1 MSNLKIYKASAGSGK
16 TFQITREYLKLIFQ
30 ESTAYRHIL
39 AVTFTNKAT
48 AEMKGRILSEL
59 YLLASGQP
67 SQHLDTLT
75 TVSGKTE
82 EAIRKNANQILK
94 SVLHD
99 YSRFSVST
107 IDSFFQRVVRAFTR
121 EIRLH
126 ASFRTELDHR
136 SILEEAVERL
146 FLGIDDNELL
156 REWFLDFAEQTLQ
169 VGQNWNFKQH
179 ILERGSEIFGEA
191 FRTFD
196 DELITRMEDKEFL
209 ADYGKKLKK
218 ITEEFDDRMADIGR
232 KGIALM
238 TRHGL
243 KPESFKYGKTSFA
256 SYFPKLTE
264 GKYEPGARV
273 LKAVDNLDDWSTKTT
288 ESAVKNAIDVVY
300 DEGLNSLLK
309 EALQYYKDEFP
320 KVESANAVLPN
331 LYTLGVLTDL
341 ASKVKEISLEK
352 NILIL
357 SDTAQLLNKVIA
369 GSDTPFVYEK
379 MGSVYQHFM
388 LDEFQD
394 TSRMQWHNLNPL
406 VENSLA
412 EGGQNMVVG
421 DVKQSIYRWRNGD
434 WNLLANQLERDFR
447 HYGLDKVTLDTN
459 WRSTKNVIDFNNIVF
474 RQAAEFLQEDVNTQL
489 ESAGDILENKGDFE
503 DLIAKAYADH
513 FQKCARSEGDDGYVR
528 IDLMENE
535 GNKEDFR
542 QMAIG
547 RTISD
552 IENMQELG
560 YEPGDMAILVRNK
573 REGAEIARALL
584 EKKLANPNTSY
595 SYDVISNDS
604 LFVGNAA
611 TVKFV
616 LNYFHILA
624 GPKNKIREA
633 EMIHEFFFY
642 LLPSMSQ
649 QEQALLK
656 NEGKPQ
662 LDLFGASNSEQDEMA
677 AWYFDYMNNMPALFK
692 PWLGD
697 EESVALKNELRG
709 LPLYNLAERLIREFR
724 LNAISGEWPYLQAFL
739 DILLDYTRTESADI
753 NSFIDWWE
761 SIGYSKT
768 ISVAEEQ
775 NAIRVLTI
783 HKSKGLEFPVVF
795 IPFCDWPVYPDPKHA
810 PHLWCKPKS
819 EPLNELAL
827 VPVKYKKN
835 LTNSLFAEEYFTEM
849 LYSAVDNLNLLY
861 VAFTRARNAL
871 VVYGAYNPKLTKG
884 VGNSMSGLLQRIFE
898 NPPLLDSEDRQH
910 YIDIADFWNMETKSF
925 ELGAFQPST
934 QEKST
939 TDSFALTNFQLG
951 GKGDS
956 LKIRLHSQDYF
967 EIKPS
972 NKLEKVNYGQ
982 LMHKIFENIITAKDI
997 DKALNRMLFEGK
1009 IEQAELAQ
1017 LRSEITEKLEDDVVH
1032 SWFDGS
1038 WNVLA
1043 ERDILR
1049 GKERTHRPD
1058 RVMMKENQLVVVDY
1072 KTGSENEKN
1081 RKQVAGYLMD
1091 IRKMG
1096 YTQTKGY
1103 VWYIQENKLVEV
1115 D

>member
-30 ESTAYRHIL
+30 EPTAYRHIL

-59 YLLASGQP
+59 YLLASGQA
-67 SQHLDTLT
+67 SQHLDTLLS
-75 TVSGKTE
+75 VSGKPE
-82 EAIRKNANQILK
+82 DALRKLANKILK

-136 SILEEAVERL
+136 AILEEAVERL

-196 DELITRMEDKEFL
+196 EELIARMEDKEFL

-218 ITEEFDDRMADIGR
+218 IAEEFDERMADIGR
-232 KGIALM
+232 KAIALM
-238 TRHGL
+238 TSHGL
-243 KPESFKYGKTSFA
+243 KPESFKYGARSFA

-264 GKYEPGARV
+264 GNYEPGTRV
-273 LKAVDNLDDWSTKTT
+273 LNAVDNLDDWSTKTT
-288 ESAVKNAIDVVY
+288 APAVKNAIASAY
-300 DEGLNSLLK
+300 DEGLNSLLN
-309 EALQYYKDEFP
+309 EALQYYNEESP
-320 KVESANAVLPN
+320 RVESAKAVLPN

-434 WNLLANQLERDFR
+434 WNLLANQLENDFQ

-459 WRSTKNVIDFNNIVF
+459 WRSSKKVIDFNNIIF
-474 RQAAEFLQEDVNTQL
+474 RQASEFLQDDVNAQL
-489 ESAGDILENKGDFE
+489 ESAGDTIKNKGDFE
-503 DLIAKAYADH
+503 NLIAKAYADH
-513 FQKCARSEGDDGYVR
+513 FQKCTKGGNDDGYVR
-528 IDLMENE
+528 IELMENE
-535 GNKEDFR
+535 GSKDDFR
-542 QMAIG
+542 QMAISK
-547 RTISD
+547 TISG
-552 IENMQELG
+552 IEKMQELG

-573 REGAEIARALL
+573 REGAEIAKALL
-584 EKKLANPNTSY
+584 EKKLATPDSAFSY
-595 SYDVISNDS
+595 EVISNDS

-611 TVKFV
+611 TVKFI

-642 LLPSMSQ
+642 LLPSMPQ
-649 QEQALLK
+649 QDQALLK

-662 LDLFGASNSEQDEMA
+662 LDLFGTSEMDQDEA
-677 AWYFDYMNNMPALFK
+677 ADWYFNYMNNMPALFK

-724 LNAISGEWPYLQAFL
+724 LNSISGEWPYLQAFL

-753 NSFIDWWE
+753 NSFVDWWE
-761 SIGYSKT
+761 STGFSKT

-795 IPFCDWPVYPDPKHA
+795 VPFCDWPVYPDPKHA
-810 PHLWCKPKS
+810 PHLWCKPDS
-819 EPLNELAL
+819 EPLSELAL

-835 LTNSLFAEEYFTEM
+835 LTNSLFADEYFTEL

-861 VAFTRARNAL
+861 VAFTRAKNAL

-898 NPPLLDSEDRQH
+898 NPPLLDSEDRQY
-910 YIDIADFWNMETKSF
+910 YIDITDYWNMEDKAF
-925 ELGAFQPST
+925 ELGALQTSKK
-934 QEKST
+934 ERT
-939 TDSFALTNFQLG
+939 TVDSFELTNFQLG

-967 EIKPS
+967 EITPS
-972 NKLEKVNYGQ
+972 DKLEKVNYGQ
-982 LMHKIFENIITAKDI
+982 LMHELFENIITTHDI
-997 DKALNRMLFEGK
+997 DRALNRMLFEGK
-1009 IEQAELAQ
+1009 IEKTAMEN
-1017 LRSEITEKLEDDVVH
+1017 LRNEIAGKLEEDIIH

-1038 WNVLA
+1038 WKVLA

-1058 RVMMKENQLVVVDY
+1058 RVMMKDDQLVVVDY

-1081 RKQVAGYLMD
+1081 RKQVAGYLTD

-1096 YTQTKGY
+1096 YTHAKGY

>member
-30 ESTAYRHIL
+30 DQNAYRHIL

-59 YLLASGQP
+59 HLLAGGKP
-67 SQHLDTLT
+67 SQHLDELT
-75 TVSGKTE
+75 AITGKTE
-82 EAIRKNANQILK
+82 DAIRELANRILK

-136 SILEEAVERL
+136 AILEEAVERL
-146 FLGIDDNELL
+146 FLGIDENDLL
-156 REWFLDFAEQTLQ
+156 REWFLDFAEETLQ
-169 VGQNWNFKQH
+169 VGQNWNFKQN

-209 ADYGKKLKK
+209 SDYGIKLRQIADK
-218 ITEEFDDRMADIGR
+218 FDERMADIGR
-232 KGIALM
+232 KAIAVM
-238 TRHGL
+238 NRHGL
-243 KPESFKYGKTSFA
+243 NPESFKYGGRSFA
-256 SYFPKLTE
+256 FYFQKLIE
-264 GKYEPGARV
+264 GNFEPGARV
-273 LKAVDNLDDWSTKTT
+273 LSAVDNPDDWTTKTADP
-288 ESAVKNAIDVVY
+288 AVRNAIAEAY
-300 DEGLNSLLK
+300 DDGLNSLLK
-309 EALQYYKDEFP
+309 EALQYYHEESP
-320 KVESANAVLPN
+320 RVESAKAILPN

-434 WNLLANQLERDFR
+434 WNLLANQLQNDFQ
-447 HYGLDKVTLDTN
+447 HYGVDEVTLDTN
-459 WRSTKNVIDFNNIVF
+459 WRSSRNVVDFNNIIF
-474 RQAAEFLQEDVNTQL
+474 RQASEFIQDEVNVQL
-489 ESAGDILENKGDFE
+489 GTVNDSPDKRGEFE
-503 DLIAKAYADH
+503 KLITRAYADH
-513 FQKCARSEGDDGYVR
+513 FQKCAKSEGEDGYVR
-528 IDLMENE
+528 IELMENE
-535 GNKEDFR
+535 GNKDDFR
-542 QMAIG
+542 QLAIAK
-547 RTISD
+547 TISD
-552 IENMQELG
+552 IEKMQELG

-573 REGAEIARALL
+573 REGAEIGRALL
-584 EKKLANPNTSY
+584 EKKLANPDTSHN
-595 SYDVISNDS
+595 YDVISNDS

-611 TVKFV
+611 TVKFI

-642 LLPSMSQ
+642 LLPSMPQ
-649 QEQALLK
+649 HDQALLK

-662 LDLFGASNSEQDEMA
+662 LNLFGVSELNEEKASE
-677 AWYFDYMNNMPALFK
+677 WYFNFENDMPVLFRD
-692 PWLGD
+692 WLD
-697 EESVALKNELRG
+697 DAKSIALKNELRG

-724 LNAISGEWPYLQAFL
+724 LNSISGEWPYLQAFL

-761 SIGYSKT
+761 STGFSKT

-783 HKSKGLEFPVVF
+783 HKSKGLEFPIVF

-810 PHLWCKPKS
+810 PHLWCKPDTA
-819 EPLNELAL
+819 PFNELAL

-861 VAFTRARNAL
+861 VAFTRAKNAL
-871 VVYGAYNPKLTKG
+871 VVYGAYNAKLTKG
-884 VGNSMSGLLQRIFE
+884 VGNSMSGVLQRIFE

-910 YIDIADFWNMETKSF
+910 YIDVADFWDMESRIF
-925 ELGAFQPST
+925 QLGNLQSSVRERMPADTLMLSG
-934 QEKST
+934 
-939 TDSFALTNFQLG
+939 FQLG

-967 EIKPS
+967 EITPS

-982 LMHKIFENIITAKDI
+982 LMHELFENIITTSDI

-1009 IEQAELAQ
+1009 IEQAEKEKLKD
-1017 LRSEITEKLEDDVVH
+1017 EITEKLKDETVRP
-1032 SWFDGS
+1032 WFDGS
-1038 WNVLA
+1038 WKVLA

-1058 RVMMKENQLVVVDY
+1058 RVMMKDNQLVVVDY

-1081 RKQVAGYLMD
+1081 RKQVAGYLVD
-1091 IRKMG
+1091 IRQMG
-1096 YTQTKGY
+1096 FSNAIGY
-1103 VWYIQENKLVEV
+1103 VWYIHDNKLVEV
-1115 D
+1115 G